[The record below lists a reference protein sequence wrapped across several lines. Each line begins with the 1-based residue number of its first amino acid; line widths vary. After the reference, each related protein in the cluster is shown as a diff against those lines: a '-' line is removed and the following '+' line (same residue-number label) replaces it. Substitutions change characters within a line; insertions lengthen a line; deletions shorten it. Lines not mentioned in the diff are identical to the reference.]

1 MKKILVMAA
10 ILAGVLSVICVQAY
24 AQVGDITDTIYTTD
38 ILTQVD
44 GRDIK
49 SYAID
54 GETMIA
60 LEDLEDY
67 GFTVY
72 YNDNIRTVFV
82 TKTGTVDESFNPA
95 VSRGTV
101 GGTDGYV
108 YETDIKAFLNGEQI
122 DAYAIDGK
130 MVAKVEEMGAVTDF
144 GSFVRTEYK
153 SNQYMMGYTYD
164 DEKRLL
170 SLDTEISNYGSY
182 KDEADFYLGT
192 FTPWGAGCYTNIH
205 NENAWLIEKVLGGLP
220 HGDRAWYKKMMYSSG
235 LVYNIGGVVEAYGLD
250 FSGPVF
256 SEDGKRLYF
265 KNFYDDGA
273 SYDCK
278 QMELYSLHIYPLDEA
293 EYNRAA
299 THVTESGMNAFIN
312 ITDEIIA
319 DLDSVFSELNLPDA
333 SADGISAPIYSVGGR
348 DFVRLEDLNNSGFLV
363 SQDKTSKL
371 LTVINMPELKNK
383 RVNTAVKTGGYGS
396 YVNENECIP
405 IINGNVFH
413 NGFNYNSDIVFMYNG
428 DYYLAVSALALD
440 YYGSPKPEASYL
452 NQCTTMF
459 IAYDVYDNYVG
470 INGVKI
476 KTDDSFEYYGYN
488 RSIDISNLTKTID
501 IGNGEVRVYCDE
513 YEYIGNSVPE
523 TGYSNQVLVITG
535 NGLITDAAL
544 YIIDYIIADGDV
556 YDVDAGKWHV
566 DYDERGNDL
575 IIKLDQNNN
584 TYLFDLDT
592 YTVSKK

>member
-1 MKKILVMAA
+1 MKKFLAIAA
-10 ILAGVLSVICVQAY
+10 ILVGMLSVICIQAY
-24 AQVGDITDTIYTTD
+24 AQVGDIVDTIYTTD

-49 SYAID
+49 SYSID

-82 TKTGTVDESFNPA
+82 TKTGTVDESFNPT

-130 MVAKVEEMGAVTDF
+130 MVAKVEEMGSVTDF
-144 GSFVRTEYK
+144 GSFVKTEYK

-182 KDEADFYLGT
+182 EDEVDFYLGT
-192 FTPWGAGCYTNIH
+192 FTPWGASCYTNIH

-235 LVYNIGGVVEAYGLD
+235 LVYNIGEVIEAYGLD

-256 SEDGKRLYF
+256 SEDGEKLYF

-299 THVTESGMNAFIN
+299 THITESGMNAFIN
-312 ITDEIIA
+312 ITDEIIV
-319 DLDSVFSELNLPDA
+319 DSDVVFSEADVPDA
-333 SADGISAPIYSVGGR
+333 SADGISAPLYSVGGR

-363 SQDKTSKL
+363 SEDKTSKL
-371 LTVINMPELKNK
+371 LTIINMPELKSK
-383 RVNTAVKTGGYGS
+383 QVNTAVKTGGYGR
-396 YVNENECIP
+396 YVSESECIP
-405 IINGNVFH
+405 IINGSVFY
-413 NGFNYNSDIVFMYNG
+413 NGYNYNSNIIFMYNG
-428 DYYLAVSALALD
+428 EYYLAVSALALD
-440 YYGSPKPEASYL
+440 PYGSPKPDYL
-452 NQCTTMF
+452 SQYTTMF
-459 IAYDVYDNYVG
+459 TVYNVYDNYVG
-470 INGVKI
+470 ITGAKI
-476 KTDDSFEYYGYN
+476 KTDDGIEYYGYN
-488 RSIDISNLTKTID
+488 SSIDISNLTKTID
-501 IGNGEVRVYCDE
+501 IGNGEVRVYCYE

-523 TGYSNQVLVITG
+523 TRYSNQVLVITE
-535 NGLITDAAL
+535 NGLVTDAAL
-544 YIIDYIIADGDV
+544 YLINYMIACGDDYGD
-556 YDVDAGKWHV
+556 DVGKWYV
-566 DYDERGNDL
+566 DYDKSENDL
-575 IIKLDQNNN
+575 IIKLEQNNN